1 MTEPDPNAGTPAEP
15 TAPEEPAA
23 PPEPAAPAEPEP
35 TAAPAASGPNSGP
48 LGEERG
54 VGFAIVMWI
63 VTLGI
68 YGLYWLY
75 KSFSEVKAHRGEGVG
90 GVVGILLCLV
100 IVGYF
105 KLPQYIGRMYSA
117 EGNQRPPVSGISG
130 LWVFVPYVGTFIW
143 IAKNQGALNEYW
155 KAKGGDSVA
164 SVPASSTF

>member
-1 MTEPDPNAGTPAEP
+1 VTEPDPNAATPAEP
-15 TAPEEPAA
+15 AAPEEPAA
-23 PPEPAAPAEPEP
+23 PAEPAP
-35 TAAPAASGPNSGP
+35 TAAPATSGGSNSGP
-48 LGEERG
+48 VGQERG

-75 KSFSEVKAHRGEGVG
+75 KSFAEVKAHRGEGVG

-105 KLPQYIGRMYSA
+105 KLPQYVGRMYSA

-155 KAKGGDSVA
+155 RAKGSGSVA
-164 SVPASSTF
+164 AVPASSTF

>member
-15 TAPEEPAA
+15 AAPEEPAA
-23 PPEPAAPAEPEP
+23 PPEPAAPADPAP

-75 KSFSEVKAHRGEGVG
+75 
-90 GVVGILLCLV
+90 
-100 IVGYF
+100 
-105 KLPQYIGRMYSA
+105 
-117 EGNQRPPVSGISG
+117 
-130 LWVFVPYVGTFIW
+130 
-143 IAKNQGALNEYW
+143 
-155 KAKGGDSVA
+155 
-164 SVPASSTF
+164 

>member
-1 MTEPDPNAGTPAEP
+1 MLGCRLAEIIGPSTSRSTRTP
-15 TAPEEPAA
+15 
-23 PPEPAAPAEPEP
+23 
-35 TAAPAASGPNSGP
+35 GPSPYEIFP
-48 LGEERG
+48 LC
-54 VGFAIVMWI
+54 FI
-63 VTLGI
+63 
-68 YGLYWLY
+68 
-75 KSFSEVKAHRGEGVG
+75 
-90 GVVGILLCLV
+90 

-155 KAKGGDSVA
+155 RAKGGGSVA